1 MEHPTPSANCSLNR
15 VLCKLSTA
23 PASEIPSMTADD
35 TLFGTTTQLTYIIGI
50 IGILYSTWKLMAAPG
65 HGSGGLVLQPAD
77 QTSQA
82 PPENPPEKP
91 LHEPGVADVLV
102 VKAML
107 IKALSLP
114 PEIVDYLIDLAEYW
128 PHTTAGISFESPTTV
143 ARGDSHMA
151 IRGHNPM
158 ENAFLV
164 KLTLLLLISRS
175 KR

>member
-1 MEHPTPSANCSLNR
+1 
-15 VLCKLSTA
+15 
-23 PASEIPSMTADD
+23 MTADD
-35 TLFGTTTQLTYIIGI
+35 TLFSTTTQLTYIIGI

-65 HGSGGLVLQPAD
+65 PGSGGLVLQPAD

-82 PPENPPEKP
+82 PPEDPAENP
-91 LHEPGVADVLV
+91 LHEPSVADVLV

-143 ARGDSHMA
+143 ARGAS
-151 IRGHNPM
+151 PM

-164 KLTLLLLISRS
+164 KLTLLLISRS